1 MIREPRADFRMAAA
15 SLHEV
20 FVALVNEG
28 FTEHQALSIIGVM
41 LATSPKAGGGE
52 QPRAERPDAA

>member
-52 QPRAERPDAA
+52 Q